1 MNVMHGIM
9 TALFCRSG
17 SSFSEIDSVRG
28 ESKDRFWHLK
38 RVFVTIDY
46 FQIHKLTEANLTIF

>member
-1 MNVMHGIM
+1 M
-9 TALFCRSG
+9 ALFCRSG

-38 RVFVTIDY
+38 RDFVTTVDY
-46 FQIHKLTEANLTIF
+46 FQIHKLTDANLTIF

>member
-1 MNVMHGIM
+1 M
-9 TALFCRSG
+9 ALFCRSG

-38 RVFVTIDY
+38 RDFVTTIDY
-46 FQIHKLTEANLTIF
+46 FQIHKLTGANLTIF

>member
-1 MNVMHGIM
+1 M
-9 TALFCRSG
+9 ALFCRSG

-38 RVFVTIDY
+38 RDFVTNIDY
-46 FQIHKLTEANLTIF
+46 F